1 MLLLEDMPDTL
12 IYINL
17 NMPGQG
23 KIAKCETLG
32 RLWAAVLFIM
42 LSWTISKF
50 QVVFSYVSFM
60 AGVLSSPQSNLKLK
74 CNVNT

>member
-1 MLLLEDMPDTL
+1 MLLLEDMPDML

-23 KIAKCETLG
+23 KNAKCGTLG

-42 LSWTISKF
+42 LSWTITKVQDVS
-50 QVVFSYVSFM
+50 SYV
-60 AGVLSSPQSNLKLK
+60 
-74 CNVNT
+74 